1 MVGDV
6 LVVGDVVVASS
17 LAVNDVL
24 VEHTLVVGDVVAI
37 RILHDVLVVRGA
49 FFIICDLFVIL
60 F

>member
-1 MVGDV
+1 M
-6 LVVGDVVVASS
+6 VGDVVVASS

-49 FFIICDLFVIL
+49 FL
-60 F
+60 